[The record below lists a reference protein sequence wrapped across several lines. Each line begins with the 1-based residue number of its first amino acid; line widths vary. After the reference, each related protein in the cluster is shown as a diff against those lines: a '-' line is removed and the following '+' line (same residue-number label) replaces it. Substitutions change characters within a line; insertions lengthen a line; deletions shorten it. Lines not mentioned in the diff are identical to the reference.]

1 MGALAEISL
10 AAVGLLTPAAA
21 RRRAA
26 CVPRPLFGSYH
37 KDLRRAVAVWTTR
50 SASAGP
56 LTRAG
61 MKKRPGVGGV

>member
-37 KDLRRAVAVWTTR
+37 QDFAACGCGLDD
-50 SASAGP
+50 
-56 LTRAG
+56 
-61 MKKRPGVGGV
+61 